1 MGHSIWESNF
11 RIPMGH
17 ASQPLMG
24 LRTLNHLP
32 LTCLKIATFYWNIAI
47 IEHSR
52 GLSLNSLCLFSK
64 FHLSSKFPQHLFWSP
79 LRSCVWFWK
88 ELTKRKNVEVKKH
101 ANLHDIAI
109 LSITSA
115 DWAFGF
121 LEGADPGG
129 YSYLSRENE
138 QHRVMTSPDLDET
151 IRTTNV
157 TE

>member
-1 MGHSIWESNF
+1 MGRSIRESNR

-17 ASQPLMG
+17 ASQPPMG
-24 LRTLNHLP
+24 LRALNHLP
-32 LTCLKIATFYWNIAI
+32 LTCSKIATFYWNIAI

-52 GLSLNSLCLFSK
+52 GLSLDSLCLFSK

-88 ELTKRKNVEVKKH
+88 ELTKRKNVKVKKH
-101 ANLHDIAI
+101 ANLHNIAI

-121 LEGADPGG
+121 FGRGWPKGNATVKKHANMHDIAILSITSAD
-129 YSYLSRENE
+129 
-138 QHRVMTSPDLDET
+138 
-151 IRTTNV
+151 
-157 TE
+157 